1 MIFQINK
8 GATLPI
14 LQMELVKNATLNID
28 KFNECIQNSE
38 ITFCLTNTETG
49 AKIIGGKPAL
59 CSVKYNPVNSF
70 SSTIEEEY
78 LLSYKFTERE
88 TKTPGIYVGQFTINF
103 LDDYG
108 KLIVPIKEEL
118 FVHILD
124 SSNKK

>member
-8 GATLPI
+8 GSTLPV
-14 LQMELVKNATLNID
+14 LQMELVKTATLNID
-28 KFNECIQNSE
+28 KFNECIQNSD
-38 ITFCLTNTETG
+38 ITFCLTNTKTG
-49 AKIIGGKPAL
+49 AKIIGGKPADCL
-59 CSVKYNPVNSF
+59 LKYNPMSD
-70 SSTIEEEY
+70 SSEEY
-78 LLSYKFTERE
+78 LLSYKFTEKE
-88 TKTPGIYVGQFTINF
+88 TRTPGIYVGQFTINF

>member
-1 MIFQINK
+1 MSMIFQINK

-14 LQMELVKNATLNID
+14 LQMELVKSATLNLD

-49 AKIIGGKPAL
+49 AKLVGGKPAY
-59 CSVKYNPVNSF
+59 CSVKYNGNF
-70 SSTIEEEY
+70 TDDEEY
-78 LLSYKFTERE
+78 LLSYKFTEKE

-118 FVHILD
+118 FIHILD